1 MMNSQTPLR
10 TAPVSPCLVVAE
22 VAQSHDGS
30 LGTAHAYIDAI
41 ADAGADAVK
50 FQTHIAAAESTPA
63 EPWRV
68 KFSTQDATRYDYWK
82 RMEFTEAQW
91 RELKAHA
98 DRRGLLFVSSAFSTE
113 AVDLLDRIGVHAWK
127 LASGE
132 VAVGGLLDRMLAS
145 PRPFWVSSGMST
157 WSELDAV
164 VSRIREAGAPLV
176 VLQCTT
182 AYPCPP
188 ERIGLNLMDEYRQ
201 RYRCD
206 AGLSDHSGT
215 IFPSLAA
222 AARGAAIVEVH
233 ATFHRRMFGP
243 DVPASVTMEELA
255 ELVRGVRMIS
265 TMLASP
271 VDKDAAAATLA
282 STRALFRKSA
292 VARADLAAG
301 TVLQREHLAF
311 KKPGTGIPEADVA
324 RLLGRKLKQAAPR
337 DTIIEEK
344 MVE

>member
-1 MMNSQTPLR
+1 MTHTSRSP
-10 TAPVSPCLVVAE
+10 AAPCLVVAE

-30 LGTAHAYIDAI
+30 LGTAHAFIDAI

-91 RELKAHA
+91 GELKAHA
-98 DRRGLLFVSSAFSTE
+98 DRRGLLFVSSAFSIE
-113 AVDLLDRIGVHAWK
+113 AVDLLSRVGVHAWK

-132 VAVGGLLDRMLAS
+132 VATGGLLDHMLAS
-145 PRPFWVSSGMST
+145 PRPFWISSGMST

-164 VSRIREAGAPLV
+164 VARIRAASAPLV

-188 ERIGLNLMDEYRQ
+188 ERIGLNLMDEYRR
-201 RYRCD
+201 RYGSD
-206 AGLSDHSGT
+206 VGLSDHSGT

-222 AARGAAIVEVH
+222 AARGAALVEVH

-271 VDKDAAAATLA
+271 VDKDAAATNLA
-282 STRALFRKSA
+282 ATRALFRKSA
-292 VARADLAAG
+292 VARTDLPAG

-311 KKPGTGIPEADVA
+311 KKPGTGIPESEIT
-324 RLLGRKLKQAAPR
+324 RLLGRRLKQATAR
-337 DTIIEEK
+337 DAIIEEK